1 MYILLYF
8 VRYVKRV
15 FAVYIPWEGFHMTSY
30 NNFESQNGWIMP
42 GTGRQLLF
50 GPEDYYV
57 DENGDI
63 WVPCW
68 GCACAGGTGKAQA
81 HIMEG
86 NNPQGG

>member
-1 MYILLYF
+1 
-8 VRYVKRV
+8 
-15 FAVYIPWEGFHMTSY
+15 MTTY

-50 GPEDYYV
+50 GPEDYFV

-63 WVPCW
+63 WVPCRH
-68 GCACAGGTGKAQA
+68 CTGADQP